1 MTLQN
6 GSSFVTPS
14 VTSANL
20 LGHFLFTPP
29 LQFGRVYRAAKFL
42 YLEQSL
48 NEHIHYFW

>member
-20 LGHFLFTPP
+20 LGHFLFTP
-29 LQFGRVYRAAKFL
+29 LSN
-42 YLEQSL
+42 LEEFKELRNFCIWSNL
-48 NEHIHYFW
+48 

>member
-20 LGHFLFTPP
+20 LGHFPFTSPQN
-29 LQFGRVYRAAKFL
+29 LGEFKELRNFCIWGDF
-42 YLEQSL
+42 
-48 NEHIHYFW
+48 